1 MSRPISQWELNYYD
15 RQAAINRWARQHLE
29 PRVVEVGK
37 IILYAPA
44 DRRRYL
50 RKSPCEDCG
59 AEPLCDI
66 PCQAYLQ
73 WYDRRMQA
81 AKAALERGEM
91 GDTR

>member
-1 MSRPISQWELNYYD
+1 MSGTISQWELNYCK
-15 RQAAINRWARQHLE
+15 RQAAINLWARQHMK

-37 IILYAPA
+37 LILYAPA
-44 DRRRYL
+44 DQRRYL

-59 AEPLCDI
+59 AAAFCDI

-81 AKAALERGEM
+81 ARAALERGEM